1 MTFEKDSEKEMKR
14 EVYNDPHHPDHLR
27 NRDKDSLDKQEEEKL
42 EESREQTY
50 GGDPHHPDHPR
61 NRK

>member
-1 MTFEKDSEKEMKR
+1 MTFEKNSEKEVKR
-14 EVYNDPHHPDHLR
+14 KVYNDPHHPDHPR
-27 NRDKDSLDKQEEEKL
+27 NRDKDCSDKQEEKL

-61 NRK
+61 NR